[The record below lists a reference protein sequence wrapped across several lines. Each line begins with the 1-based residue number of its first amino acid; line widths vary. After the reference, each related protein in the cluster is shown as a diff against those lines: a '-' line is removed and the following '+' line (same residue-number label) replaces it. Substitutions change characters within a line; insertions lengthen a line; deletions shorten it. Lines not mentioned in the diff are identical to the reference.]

1 MGVCSVTLVEAHPAS
16 TAIAK
21 MNPVT
26 FGEEFMADHAN
37 DAQTVLSIDGLLP
50 KDQPDRA
57 KPLRDVERGPT

>member
-26 FGEEFMADHAN
+26 FGEEFMGDHAN
-37 DAQTVLSIDGLLP
+37 GAQTVLSIDGLLR
-50 KDQPDRA
+50 KDQPEPGETLAGRRA
-57 KPLRDVERGPT
+57 WPT